1 LASFTTLTRS
11 YWASNLS
18 TGSSGSASRRRAPRA
33 PQGGAA
39 RVSCGERTAAAAWC
53 GPRAQAALLIETAGH
68 PGVRAQARTSGRG
81 RTRPG
86 VRFEHGEGDG
96 AEGRVPHGS
105 EGKRE
110 KVGRIAGPGK
120 EVGRRSFLG
129 RGRKEKKRERWR
141 GGPDGLETKRVRGK
155 SFPFFFPKQT
165 HSNLNLNT
173 RIQIQTEQ
181 QTIKQCITA

>member
-1 LASFTTLTRS
+1 M
-11 YWASNLS
+11 
-18 TGSSGSASRRRAPRA
+18 RRRAPRA

-39 RVSCGERTAAAAWC
+39 RVSCGARTAAAAWC

-86 VRFEHGEGDG
+86 VRSEHGEGDG
-96 AEGRVPHGS
+96 AEGRVPRCS

-120 EVGRRSFLG
+120 EVDRRGFLG
-129 RGRKEKKRERWR
+129 CGRKEKERKRERWR

-155 SFPFFFPKQT
+155 SFPFFFPKEKT
-165 HSNLNLNT
+165 NTFKFKFEHNDSNSN
-173 RIQIQTEQ
+173 
-181 QTIKQCITA
+181 